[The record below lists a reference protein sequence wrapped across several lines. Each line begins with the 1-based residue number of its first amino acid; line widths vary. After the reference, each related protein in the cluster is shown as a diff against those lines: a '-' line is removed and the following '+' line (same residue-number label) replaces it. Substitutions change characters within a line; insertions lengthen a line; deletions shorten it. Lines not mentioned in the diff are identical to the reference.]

1 MEIEDIK
8 RIISQALEK
17 YPKAKR
23 IAVENFLATSRYYD
37 YTTQLMN
44 LKLDAKLY
52 GWNADTVKAIRLGLK
67 LMFQK

>member
-23 IAVENFLATSRYYD
+23 IAVENFLATSVNYD

-44 LKLDAKLY
+44 LQLDAKLY
-52 GWNADTVKAIRLGLK
+52 KWNSDTIKAIRLGLK